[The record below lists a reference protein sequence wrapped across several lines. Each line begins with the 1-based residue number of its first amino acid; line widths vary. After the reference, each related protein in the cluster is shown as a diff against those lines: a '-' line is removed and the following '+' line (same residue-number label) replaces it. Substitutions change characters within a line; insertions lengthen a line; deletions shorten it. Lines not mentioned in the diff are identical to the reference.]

1 MSGAVPVIPPS
12 GSAPKA
18 LGYDAT
24 VNKGKRKAPGT
35 SVSAEHVILPQSKRL
50 KMLATAQDQIRN
62 ASLAAWMLRH
72 HLDYVSRFRFQFK
85 TGKEELDKVVN
96 RLFDWHAQPR
106 NFDIAGRLGREEG
119 FRLMEGEKASAGDAA
134 FLKLAIGKLQ
144 AIESDMLA
152 FPKMGPMGDLKGT
165 YGKIPRSVT
174 DKVDRE
180 TGVVLSLKYPGLVE
194 KWSICNR
201 GWDGKQTCFDHLEPA
216 SNLIF
221 DAYYTRFAS
230 QIRGVSPLSTALNS
244 MQDLYEAME
253 WNLLKAKVH
262 AIFGIAI
269 MRDYAGGSTD
279 QEEVSSLG
287 AAAGIVTGATEQM
300 AQANAS
306 ASPAGTKSVS
316 ASLQALTP
324 NSTMI
329 IDMETRGRVDTIESK
344 TPSTEFQ
351 AFTELITRVIML
363 SLDIPFSAY
372 NSSSSTFAAMI
383 ADNNLYEVSCRPK
396 REKNKWKRQEYSDW
410 LTSLEWNKG
419 ADSEWNLQ
427 DICRRSGITRL
438 RELQEQIEWISSGA
452 PWLQKL
458 SEVQGD
464 IKAIASGLDNHIDIC
479 QRRGGDIFANIDK
492 IAQVQ
497 KYAKDKGVTLMIGE
511 SGQMTVEEA
520 AAAGDTP
527 NKDGAK

>member
-1 MSGAVPVIPPS
+1 MSGAAPTIPAGP
-12 GSAPKA
+12 APKA
-18 LGYDAT
+18 LEYDAT
-24 VNKGKRKAPGT
+24 LNKGRRKAPGS
-35 SVSAEHVILPQSKRL
+35 SVTAEHVVLPQSKRI

-62 ASLAAWMLRH
+62 ASVAAWMLRH

-119 FRLMEGEKASAGDAA
+119 FRLLEGEKAAAGDAG

-152 FPKMGPMGDLKGT
+152 FPKIGPMGDRKGR
-165 YGKIPRSVT
+165 YDSIPRSVT
-174 DKVDRE
+174 DKVDRD
-180 TGVVLSLKYPGLVE
+180 TGVILSLKYPGLVE
-194 KWSICNR
+194 KWCICNR

-216 SNLIF
+216 GNLIF

-244 MQDLYEAME
+244 MQDLYEALE

-262 AIFGIAI
+262 AIFGLAI
-269 MRDYAGGSTD
+269 MRDYAGATSD
-279 QEEVSSLG
+279 QEEVSALG
-287 AAAGIVTGATEQM
+287 AAAGIVTGASEQL
-300 AQANAS
+300 AAGNSS
-306 ASPAGTKSVS
+306 AGATGTKSVS

-329 IDMETRGRVDTIESK
+329 IDMETRGRVETIESK

-351 AFTELITRVIML
+351 AFTELITRVILL

-372 NSSSSTFAAMI
+372 NSAASSFAGMI

-396 REKNKWKRQEYSDW
+396 REKNKWKRREYSDW
-410 LTSLEWNKG
+410 LLALEWNKG
-419 ADSEWNLQ
+419 KDSEWSIKDVCQRN
-427 DICRRSGITRL
+427 GISRL

-458 SEVQGD
+458 QEVQGD
-464 IKAIASGLDNHIDIC
+464 IKAIACGLDNHIDIC

-497 KYAKDKGVTLMIGE
+497 EYAKKKGVVIMIGE
-511 SGQMTVEEA
+511 SGQMTVDEA
-520 AAAGDTP
+520 AAAGETTP
-527 NKDGAK
+527 EKDGAK